1 MNPIVNE
8 SGMSARNL
16 FGRRTNSL
24 VRAAADGSANG
35 AVEARIRH
43 CIDFMRQ
50 HLDQPLQVAALAA
63 QAGSSPSHFFVL
75 FKRVTGSPP
84 IDYFIRIRMQHACEL
99 LQASPLPI
107 KDVAAAVGYADPLY
121 FSRVFKS
128 LLRVPPTTYR
138 ALRESISSP
147 LSSSISIRTPPH
159 DELTNAANQIQ
170 EISPATSSLSDNEC
184 QAEKLPPGLPAQAK
198 TLC

>member
-1 MNPIVNE
+1 MNPVANE
-8 SGMSARNL
+8 RGLSARNL
-16 FGRRTNSL
+16 FGRRTNSH
-24 VRAAADGSANG
+24 VRTAAEADG
-35 AVEARIRH
+35 VEARIRH

-50 HLDQPLQVAALAA
+50 HLHQPLQVAALAA
-63 QAGSSPSHFFVL
+63 RAGASPSHFFVL

-84 IDYFIRIRMQHACEL
+84 IDYFIRMRMQHACEL
-99 LQASPLPI
+99 LQASAMPI

-159 DELTNAANQIQ
+159 AELTNAANQIQ
-170 EISPATSSLSDNEC
+170 EISP
-184 QAEKLPPGLPAQAK
+184 QPPP
-198 TLC
+198 